1 MVMSTMTVVCDGWT
15 EPKHPRRLLRRGDA
29 DAGVSFGMC
38 DACAMALIDAG
49 NDTRVGGA
57 GNDAVFGDA
66 LLRVYA
72 ACAGLSIRDRLSVL
86 QIAWLAIADNAR
98 TEAQMSLG
106 GFLEEQ
112 VRQLTQLR
120 KMFALVD
127 NDEPDLE
134 IERLYLEGDREGIR
148 RRMEAIMDPA
158 MDMTHQ
164 GDCPTIS
171 KMNE

>member
-49 NDTRVGGA
+49 NDTRFGGA
-57 GNDAVFGDA
+57 ANDADFGDA

-72 ACAGLSIRDRLSVL
+72 ACAGLSIVDRLSVL

-98 TEAQMSLG
+98 TEAEMRGG

-120 KMFALVD
+120 KMFGLVD
-127 NDEPDLE
+127 ADEPDLE
-134 IERLYLEGDREGIR
+134 IERLYFAGDVDGMR
-148 RRMEAIMDPA
+148 RRIGALLDPA
-158 MDMTHQ
+158 MDMKDPPQ
-164 GDCPTIS
+164 
-171 KMNE
+171 

>member
-1 MVMSTMTVVCDGWT
+1 MVMSAMTVVCDGWI

-38 DACAMALIDAG
+38 DACAMALLAAG
-49 NDTRVGGA
+49 NDTRFGSA
-57 GNDAVFGDA
+57 ANDADFGEA

-72 ACAGLSIRDRLSVL
+72 ACAGLSIGDRLTVL
-86 QIAWLAIADNAR
+86 QIAWLAIAGNAR
-98 TEAQMSLG
+98 TEAQMRLD

-127 NDEPDLE
+127 TDEPDLE
-134 IERLYLEGDREGIR
+134 IERLYFDGDREGMR

-158 MDMTHQ
+158 MDMRDPP
-164 GDCPTIS
+164 G
-171 KMNE
+171 

>member
-1 MVMSTMTVVCDGWT
+1 MSTMTVVCDGWT

-29 DAGVSFGMC
+29 HAGVSFGMC
-38 DACAMALIDAG
+38 NACAMALLDAG
-49 NDTRVGGA
+49 NDTRLAGA
-57 GNDAVFGDA
+57 INDAEFRDA

-72 ACAGLSIRDRLSVL
+72 ACAGLSIGDRLTVL
-86 QIAWLAIADNAR
+86 QIAWLAIAGNAR
-98 TEAQMSLG
+98 TEAQMRLG

-127 NDEPDLE
+127 TDEPDLE
-134 IERLYLEGDREGIR
+134 IERLYFEGDREGMR

-158 MDMTHQ
+158 MDIRDRQ
-164 GDCPTIS
+164 GDLPSIE